1 MRSEDALRVWCQKS
15 GGDTGWMRVVALKE
29 TVTMETPATK
39 FVTSL
44 GQSLL
49 SLSFNLGGMLA
60 GTLLA
65 LSFDV
70 FSLAPWTFVLFPG
83 ILSVRGAIGGL
94 FSGRLG
100 TGLHLGTVRYS
111 YTKNT
116 RYFYLLLHA
125 VITLTFVSGIAIG
138 LTTWVFGLFL
148 WRATLM
154 DSLNILSVNIAT
166 MGLSLVFVS
175 PITIAVS
182 VFSFRRGLDPDVIVY
197 PVTATIADI
206 IATACYVLCLNMFF
220 SSTSSGYFLIGM
232 FDFVFFSVV
241 LYILIKNAAEKEF
254 IKTIRE
260 FLFTLAFVVFIVNVT
275 GSLLNQIKDIIGV
288 RPEIYIVYPALI
300 NTAGA
305 VGSIVGST
313 ATTKLA
319 LGAIEPSFS
328 SIRQHITEIGS
339 AWTASVLMF
348 ALYSTISLLTCGIA
362 TLNNLSTMIIRLLT
376 TNGLAVPVVVV
387 IAYLV
392 AIATYRKGWDPDNFV
407 IPIESSLADSVTTIA
422 LLTALIAIA

>member
-1 MRSEDALRVWCQKS
+1 M
-15 GGDTGWMRVVALKE
+15 KE
-29 TVTMETPATK
+29 TVTTETPATK

-65 LSFDV
+65 LFFDV

-100 TGLHLGTVRYS
+100 TGLHLGTVKYS

-116 RYFYLLLHA
+116 RYFYLLLNA
-125 VITLTFVSGIAIG
+125 VVTLTFLSGIAIG
-138 LTTWVFGLFL
+138 LITWVFGLFL
-148 WRATLM
+148 WKATLV
-154 DSLNILSVNIAT
+154 DFVSILSVIIGT
-166 MGLSLVFVS
+166 MGLSILFVS
-175 PITIAVS
+175 PLTIVVS
-182 VFSFRRGLDPDVIVY
+182 VFSFRRGLDPDIIVY
-197 PVTATIADI
+197 PVMSTVADI
-206 IATACYVLCLNMFF
+206 IVTACYILCLSIFLL
-220 SSTSSGYFLIGM
+220 TSFGYYLIGVL
-232 FDFVFFSVV
+232 DFVFLSVV
-241 LYILIKNAAEKEF
+241 FYILVENAAQKEF
-254 IKTIRE
+254 VKTIRE
-260 FLFTLAFVVFIVNVT
+260 FLFTLTFVVLIVNVT
-275 GSLLNQIKDIIGV
+275 GSFLNQIRSIIGV

-300 NTAGA
+300 DTAGD

-319 LGAIEPSFS
+319 LGVTQPSFS
-328 SIRQHITEIGS
+328 SIKQHKTEIGG

-348 ALYSTISLLTCGIA
+348 ALYSITSLFACGTVA
-362 TLNNLSTMIIRLLT
+362 LNNLLAMTARLLV
-376 TNGLAVPVVVV
+376 TNGLAVSVMVV
-387 IAYLV
+387 IAYIV
-392 AIATYRKGWDPDNFV
+392 AIATYKRGWDPDNFV
-407 IPIESSLADSVTTIA
+407 IPIESSLADSVTTMA

>member
-1 MRSEDALRVWCQKS
+1 M
-15 GGDTGWMRVVALKE
+15 KE
-29 TVTMETPATK
+29 TVAMETTATK
-39 FVTSL
+39 FVAGL
-44 GQSLL
+44 GQSIL

-60 GTLLA
+60 GGLLA
-65 LSFDV
+65 LFFDV

-100 TGLHLGTVRYS
+100 TGLHLGIVRYS

-116 RYFYLLLHA
+116 RYFYLLQQA
-125 VITLTFVSGIAIG
+125 VVTLTFLSSIAIG

-148 WRATLM
+148 WRAPIE
-154 DSLNILSVNIAT
+154 DSVSILAVIVAT
-166 MGLSLVFVS
+166 MGLSVIFIS

-182 VFSFRRGLDPDVIVY
+182 VFSFRRGLDPDVVVY
-197 PVTATIADI
+197 PVMSTVADI
-206 IATACYVLCLNMFF
+206 IVTACYVLCLNIFF
-220 SSTSSGYFLIGM
+220 SSTLFGYCLIGLLDLI
-232 FDFVFFSVV
+232 FLFAV
-241 LYILIKNAAEKEF
+241 LRILVKNIAEEEF

-260 FLFTLAFVVFIVNVT
+260 FLFTLVFVVFIVNVT
-275 GSLLNQIKDIIGV
+275 GSLLNQIRSFMRAQGT
-288 RPEIYIVYPALI
+288 RPEIYVVYPALI
-300 NTAGA
+300 DTTGD

-319 LGAIEPSFS
+319 LGAVEPSFS
-328 SIRQHITEIGS
+328 SIRQHKTEIGG

-348 ALYSTISLLTCGIA
+348 ASYSVVSLLACGTA
-362 TLNNLSTMIIRLLT
+362 TLSNLSVLTATLLI
-376 TNGLAVPVVVV
+376 TNAVAVSVMVVVS
-387 IAYLV
+387 YLV

-422 LLTALIAIA
+422 LLIALIVVA

>member
-1 MRSEDALRVWCQKS
+1 
-15 GGDTGWMRVVALKE
+15 MRVVAMKE
-29 TVTMETPATK
+29 TVTTETSATK

-49 SLSFNLGGMLA
+49 SLFFNLGGMLA

-65 LSFDV
+65 LSFGV

-83 ILSVRGAIGGL
+83 ILSVRGAISGL

-116 RYFYLLLHA
+116 TYFYSLQRA

-138 LTTWVFGLFL
+138 LTTWIFGLFL
-148 WRATLM
+148 WRAAIVDLV
-154 DSLNILSVNIAT
+154 SILAVIVAT
-166 MGLSLVFVS
+166 MGLSVIFIS
-175 PITIAVS
+175 PLTIVIS

-197 PVTATIADI
+197 PVMSTVADI
-206 IATACYVLCLNMFF
+206 IVTACYVLCLNMFF
-220 SSTSSGYFLIGM
+220 SSTLLGYFSIGM
-232 FDFVFFSVV
+232 LAFIFLSVV
-241 LYILIKNAAEKEF
+241 IYILVKNAAEEEF

-260 FLFTLAFVVFIVNVT
+260 FLLTLIFVVFIVNVT
-275 GSLLNQIKDIIGV
+275 GSLLNQIRNIIGV

-300 NTAGA
+300 DTTGD

-328 SIRQHITEIGS
+328 SIKQHKMEISG

-348 ALYSTISLLTCGIA
+348 ALYSIISLFACGIA
-362 TLNNLSTMIIRLLT
+362 TLKNLSIQTARLLT
-376 TNGLAVPVVVV
+376 TNALSVSVMVV